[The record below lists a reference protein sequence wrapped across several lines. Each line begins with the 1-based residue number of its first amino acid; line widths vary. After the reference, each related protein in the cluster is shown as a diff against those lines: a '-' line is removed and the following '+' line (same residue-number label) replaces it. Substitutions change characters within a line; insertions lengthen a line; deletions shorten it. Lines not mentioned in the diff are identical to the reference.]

1 MSAIHT
7 IQIDGEEKELVAYG
21 DVFEYVENADLTHYV
36 VTEPFQGE
44 YVVFASKPY
53 DDPDFGVVGETIL
66 LNDGHEYVPVN
77 FGEDDDRMHAVDKA
91 GLYNEI
97 DCVYMWVAEKNEY
110 VYFSGPYYDEET
122 AQQKINELVGQ

>member
-44 YVVFASKPY
+44 YAVFASKPY

-66 LNDGHEYVPVN
+66 LNDGHKYVPVN
-77 FGEDDDRMHAVDKA
+77 FGEDDDRMHAVDEA

-97 DCVYMWVAEKNEY
+97 YCVYIWVAEKNEY
-110 VYFSGPYYDEET
+110 VYFSGPFATEGDAIE
-122 AQQKINELVGQ
+122 KIIEMGE